1 MICSGYIEITV
12 LEGKSWIKD
21 LQVGDLVLNDQG
33 KYKKITKIVQEDI
46 SKSRMKV
53 YDVYYK
59 VDKHTEKGLHRIS
72 GGTFVVTKRSKKG
85 RYESTSIRNLK
96 VGDQIWTKEGPK
108 EITSIMEIPTSLN
121 IGYSIQGDELRCY
134 YLDDVLVCDKI

>member
-1 MICSGYIEITV
+1 MICSGYTEITV

-21 LQVGDLVLNDQG
+21 LQVGDLVMNDQG

-53 YDVYYK
+53 YDIYYK
-59 VDKHTEKGLHRIS
+59 VDEHTEKGLHRIS
-72 GGTFVVTKRSKKG
+72 GGTFVVTKKGKKG
-85 RYESTSIRNLK
+85 RNESISVRNLK
-96 VGDQIWTKEGPK
+96 IGDQIWTKQGPK
-108 EITSIMEIPTSLN
+108 KITSIMEIPISLN
-121 IGYSIQGDELRCY
+121 VGYSIQGDELRYY